1 MKVKKAIV
9 IVSVGTCRIE
19 ALLHTTM
26 KFIQKAEDEFPEYQ
40 VYQAFSNPRIL
51 HKMKEK
57 RRIFLAFRKFLHGW
71 RMKK

>member
-26 KFIQKAEDEFPEYQ
+26 KFIQKAEDEITKYQ

-57 RRIFLAFRKFLHGW
+57 
-71 RMKK
+71 